1 MAAQVEDVYEAKKKQ
16 WRMKGPGIVAKFIVS
31 DPRRARA
38 FGIKIV
44 ESSSTTTTSAL
55 LPFEAQLQIWRPIL
69 LAKFEQN
76 RDAYD
81 VLMSTVPYHL
91 VEQARFPRK
100 SNFWNAHL
108 CQKTEEEVVITGEN
122 MFGRLLEHVR
132 DELYTKSF
140 LLHHTHANLPPVC
153 GESTAP

>member
-1 MAAQVEDVYEAKKKQ
+1 MEDVYEAKKKQ

-44 ESSSTTTTSAL
+44 ESSSTTTSAL

-91 VEQARFPRK
+91 VE
-100 SNFWNAHL
+100 
-108 CQKTEEEVVITGEN
+108 EEQ
-122 MFGRLLEHVR
+122 LLER
-132 DELYTKSF
+132 AS
-140 LLHHTHANLPPVC
+140 LPEDGGGGGDHGRKYVW
-153 GESTAP
+153 APPRARPRRAVHRVVPPR